1 MTTNEPC
8 GDDCQLCEADRLARE
23 AYLARHSR
31 YNTSAKGQ
39 RRNRRYEDAHPER
52 KLRWEPARNA
62 LRAPLPP
69 VPETPMHNGADLPPE
84 PGPETAGGVAK
95 NRPVTPRAEAGGV
108 APETAPAEA
117 GSAPDRTPEG
127 VSVAA

>member
-8 GDDCQLCEADRLARE
+8 GDDCTLCEADRLARE

-31 YNTSAKGQ
+31 YNASAKGQ

-69 VPETPMHNGADLPPE
+69 VPETPMHNGIDLPPE
-84 PGPETAGGVAK
+84 PGPET
-95 NRPVTPRAEAGGV
+95 AGGV